1 MKRVLAQ
8 AGGFVS
14 GQDGEPWKGLQNT
27 HKFKGAIPCWDPML
41 AAKRL

>member
-1 MKRVLAQ
+1 MNPVLAQ

-14 GQDGEPWKGLQNT
+14 GQDGEPWKGLENT
-27 HKFKGAIPCWDPML
+27 HKFKGSRWDPML